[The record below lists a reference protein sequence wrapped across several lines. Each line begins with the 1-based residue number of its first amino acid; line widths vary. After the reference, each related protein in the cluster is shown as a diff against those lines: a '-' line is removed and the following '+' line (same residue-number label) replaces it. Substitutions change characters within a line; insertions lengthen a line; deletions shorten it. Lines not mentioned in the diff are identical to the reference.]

1 MLGEAGVEQLLKTTI
16 EGAVS
21 MGTVKK
27 TEFERVI
34 VDPTVQRKAIAPP
47 THSRLLEVAHVEIA
61 RLAKRCGIQLKPTRE
76 REGRTLRRMAGGYVT
91 RNLGDC
97 LRSWGRLGAAI
108 RSVRDANK
116 VGHDLEYERKNINVH
131 PCSIRRAASQGAGA
145 PHLRRR

>member
-1 MLGEAGVEQLLKTTI
+1 MLGEAGVEQLLNTTI

-21 MGTVKK
+21 MGAVKK

-47 THSRLLEVAHVEIA
+47 TH
-61 RLAKRCGIQLKPTRE
+61 E
-76 REGRTLRRMAGGYVT
+76 REGRTLRRMAGGDDT